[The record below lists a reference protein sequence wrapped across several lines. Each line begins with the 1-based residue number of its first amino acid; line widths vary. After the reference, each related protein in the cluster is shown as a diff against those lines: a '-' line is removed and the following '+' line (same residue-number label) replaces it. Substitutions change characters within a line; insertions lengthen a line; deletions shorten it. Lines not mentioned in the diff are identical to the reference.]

1 MRDIDEIIKALTQS
15 HPGLSVEQLKV
26 RHPGADDDG
35 LWFFTHTSSPHQV
48 QLESPH
54 GMCPFLF
61 ESDANATRATA
72 DTVAIAIGLVVDG
85 LSLPAA

>member
-1 MRDIDEIIKALTQS
+1 MRDIDAIIEALIQA
-15 HPGLSVEQLKV
+15 HPELSVGQLKV
-26 RHPGADDDG
+26 LHPGADDDG
-35 LWFFTHTSSPHQV
+35 LWLFTHPSSSYEV

-72 DTVAIAIGLVVDG
+72 DTVAIAIGLVADG